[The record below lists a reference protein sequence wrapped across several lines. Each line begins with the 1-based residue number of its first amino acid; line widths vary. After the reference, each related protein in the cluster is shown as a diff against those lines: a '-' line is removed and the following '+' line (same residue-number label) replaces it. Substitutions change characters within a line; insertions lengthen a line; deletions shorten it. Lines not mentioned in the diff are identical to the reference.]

1 MLVSDVVDGPE
12 GDGLVVFAHACPAPG
27 DGVVIVPL
35 VHNLVSL
42 PWNKWLYY
50 PRKYVFFIPHL
61 QQMTDSFLRW
71 LIFCRLYRNLM

>member
-42 PWNKWLYY
+42 PWNTWL
-50 PRKYVFFIPHL
+50 
-61 QQMTDSFLRW
+61 
-71 LIFCRLYRNLM
+71 